1 MNPKAIHICVLRNY
15 KFLSKINQ
23 DQLRAYIN
31 DLITTK
37 KDRKF
42 VETVELQ
49 IGLKDYDPEKDKRF

>member
-1 MNPKAIHICVLRNY
+1 MVKYQESTH
-15 KFLSKINQ
+15 Q